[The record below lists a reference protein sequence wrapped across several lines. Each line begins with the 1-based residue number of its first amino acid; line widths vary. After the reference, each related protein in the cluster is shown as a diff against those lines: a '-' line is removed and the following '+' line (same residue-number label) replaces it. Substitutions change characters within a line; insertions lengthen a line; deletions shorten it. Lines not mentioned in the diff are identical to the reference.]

1 MDLIVNGMK
10 QLMCAL
16 QNNVIR
22 HQQQSILKHNVK
34 HFGLNAKL
42 MHQVL
47 VVKIRFVKTINRKVN
62 VKDNWISMVEVVHGE
77 INALKKPVKVHQ
89 MI

>member
-1 MDLIVNGMK
+1 MK

-16 QNNVIR
+16 LNNAIKP
-22 HQQQSILKHNVK
+22 QQQSILKQNVK

-42 MHQVL
+42 MHPEL
-47 VVKIRFVKTINRKVN
+47 VVKTRSVKTINRKVN
-62 VKDNWISMVEVVHGE
+62 VRVNWIFMVEVVHGE
-77 INALKKPVKVHQ
+77 INVLKKPVKVHQ